1 MYRVYVDR
9 VLVYDSWSVYPRPV
23 SPLAQ
28 HARTIDFVD
37 CGYRFLR
44 VEFFAMKP
52 HSRSFHLEWTMP
64 DAFVFRPVSASR
76 LMPPDFAPFSYPVA
90 VDTLPLGAPISLA
103 PMLDPAVVSLDTPH
117 VFSADLPHGIT
128 LNPNTGV
135 LSGCLPQSGR
145 SLSIVVTLTLRKSTP
160 VAFTTSLLFHLLPC
174 LFTPLAS
181 PPAPALPASLEYR
194 SGDLVVSEL
203 SVKTMDLLYLQPTAF
218 PFTAF
223 LFSVQP
229 ALPPGL
235 VLDPT
240 TGMIDGASFVPLP
253 RTLFT
258 VTLSTPSAAWNC
270 TLALEVNRIT
280 EVTSFYGTI
289 TRGEP
294 VFFLNEDGAAPAN
307 DWLQVVADER
317 GAFMLEVTKTIFWLR
332 VPQGT

>member
-1 MYRVYVDR
+1 
-9 VLVYDSWSVYPRPV
+9 
-23 SPLAQ
+23 
-28 HARTIDFVD
+28 
-37 CGYRFLR
+37 
-44 VEFFAMKP
+44 
-52 HSRSFHLEWTMP
+52 
-64 DAFVFRPVSASR
+64 
-76 LMPPDFAPFSYPVA
+76 
-90 VDTLPLGAPISLA
+90 
-103 PMLDPAVVSLDTPH
+103 MLDPAVVSLATPH
-117 VFSADLPHGIT
+117 VFSADLPQGIT

-270 TLALEVNRIT
+270 TLALEVKRIT

>member
-1 MYRVYVDR
+1 
-9 VLVYDSWSVYPRPV
+9 
-23 SPLAQ
+23 
-28 HARTIDFVD
+28 
-37 CGYRFLR
+37 
-44 VEFFAMKP
+44 MKP

-103 PMLDPAVVSLDTPH
+103 PMLDPAVVSLATPH
-117 VFSADLPHGIT
+117 VFSANLPHGIT

-160 VAFTTSLLFHLLPC
+160 GGP
-174 LFTPLAS
+174 S
-181 PPAPALPASLEYR
+181 PPRCSSTSSPVCSLHSPHPQPLRCPPRWSTARATSSSR
-194 SGDLVVSEL
+194 SSP
-203 SVKTMDLLYLQPTAF
+203 SRRWTCSTCSP
-218 PFTAF
+218 PP
-223 LFSVQP
+223 SRSP
-229 ALPPGL
+229 PSSSPSSPRCPPGL

-270 TLALEVNRIT
+270 TLALEVKRIT